1 MLKIISV
8 LFTIPNAMQCCII
21 SCHPILGNNTMQK
34 HQHMFGSGV
43 IFFQNTF
50 DTMDMEEL
58 TAVSFLS

>member
-1 MLKIISV
+1 
-8 LFTIPNAMQCCII
+8 
-21 SCHPILGNNTMQK
+21 MQK

-50 DTMDMEEL
+50 DTMDMEGL